1 MENKIYLIIDDD
13 SCTPSVREQMET
25 QGYRLGDKKDYEDLI
40 DDVKKLYVNGVIT
53 LKERNKCIKRIF
65 KEMFSDS
72 EKIA

>member
-13 SCTPSVREQMET
+13 LSTPSVREQMET

-40 DDVKKLYVNGVIT
+40 EDVKKLYINGVIT